1 MQRMHVLPSLPL
13 VSAVVAAP
21 PRTNTGDSDVQDA
34 GAGILGQAINPT
46 TGLPD
51 YLVQLNL
58 DPEDVNPLR
67 PAHRSTRSSP

>member
-34 GAGILGQAINPT
+34 GAGILGQAINT
-46 TGLPD
+46 D
-51 YLVQLNL
+51 N
-58 DPEDVNPLR
+58 R
-67 PAHRSTRSSP
+67 PARLPGAVEPRS